1 MNRRNDNNE
10 GIKGKNLTYIL
21 YLGYGMVL
29 SVFIVVCWQLQ
40 METILALFIREMILR
55 SLVIYTIGI
64 VVWATI
70 VRISSLKITKARIGR
85 YRLFE
90 GICFLWMNVPLV
102 IYVPLIFLLRKDLIG
117 EASTYLRILAVI
129 MVACAGIIMFC
140 LDRNAILEGLLEDDS
155 N

>member
-1 MNRRNDNNE
+1 MNRRVDKNE
-10 GIKGKNLTYIL
+10 EIKGKNLTYIL
-21 YLGYGMVL
+21 YLGYCMIL

-40 METILALFIREMILR
+40 TETILALFIREMILR

-90 GICFLWMNVPLV
+90 GSCFLWMNVLLV
-102 IYVPLIFLLRKDLIG
+102 IYVPLIFLLCKVLIG
-117 EASTYLRILAVI
+117 
-129 MVACAGIIMFC
+129 
-140 LDRNAILEGLLEDDS
+140 
-155 N
+155 